1 MKQIY
6 NIMVGMALMLGATSC
21 EEEILD
27 NGQAAGIALA
37 DGQFIVDYSGEV
49 TTRAIKD
56 NAEKGERINS
66 LTYLLYIQQDNDYV
80 LEKRREIPGLNKNK
94 TDDAG
99 NPVYES
105 WPLTRDNM
113 TWEQR
118 EALKDTLMVGSNYR
132 AVFVANAAPSLW
144 GETND
149 DDMTKS
155 PLKEADEIDVDTYSS
170 AYLQLPED
178 LAFNDGNMFYLAEAE
193 IDGAGKDRN
202 TPYNC
207 PIMLKRVV
215 TRTDW
220 WFERLPELW
229 TEPDETGNRTFTEDA
244 IAYINSNGLNMILSN
259 ILAGENPTVVVAAIN
274 FLDLIKNRFDVLATP
289 EEGQSQTELQ
299 QAYSLYS
306 QAIEEL
312 KTLINGTERQT
323 FISTLFSDSEDQEV
337 ESAWDS
343 LTDKLLSLLQNNT
356 QLQGQWQRS
365 VEENQYAEIVYD
377 NESGM
382 NRYYLDSSKGTEC
395 DATTSFPRVQ
405 ADLETSDL
413 GDLNDYIGFNW
424 ISFANPEQNMVAEIK
439 WYEGATATG
448 ELFVLTPNLKTGQG
462 TNEWYQVVYRPV
474 ASLSLKDGYSAE
486 VESFSF
492 VFDLEAA
499 LPFDKITSGVTA
511 ENVDAFKEAIN
522 DILEDVTLTGL
533 DSYGDAL
540 NTITLSFDIPDI
552 SSDGVLNIAE
562 SWSTPKKVEQ

>member
-132 AVFVANAAPSLW
+132 AVFVANADASLW
-144 GETND
+144 GGT
-149 DDMTKS
+149 S
-155 PLKEADEIDVDTYSS
+155 PLKEADFPTDESAAPSYSS

-193 IDGAGKDRN
+193 IDGAGKDRE

-229 TEPDETGNRTFTEDA
+229 TEPDETGKRTFTEDA
-244 IAYINSNGLNMILSN
+244 ISYVNSNGLNMILSN
-259 ILAGENPTVVVAAIN
+259 ILAGENPTVVVAAVK
-274 FLDLIKNRFDVLATP
+274 FLDLIKAQFDVLATP
-289 EEGQSQTELQ
+289 EDGQEQTEQQ

-377 NESGM
+377 SESGM

-413 GDLNDYIGFNW
+413 GDLNDYIDFNW

-474 ASLSLKDGYSAE
+474 ASLSLKDGYSAD

>member
-21 EEEILD
+21 EKEILD

-80 LEKRREIPGLNKNK
+80 LEKRREIPGLNKTNA
-94 TDDAG
+94 DG

-144 GETND
+144 GEAND
-149 DDMTKS
+149 DDMMKS

-193 IDGAGKDRN
+193 INGAGQNRN

-207 PIMLKRVV
+207 PITLKRVV

-274 FLDLIKNRFDVLATP
+274 FLDLIKDRFDVLATP

-306 QAIEEL
+306 QAIEDL

-365 VEENQYAEIVYD
+365 VEEKQYAEIVYD
-377 NESGM
+377 GESGM

-448 ELFVLTPNLKTGQG
+448 ELFALTPNLKTGQG

-474 ASLSLKDGYSAE
+474 ASLSLKDGYSD

-522 DILEDVTLTGL
+522 DILEDATLTDL
-533 DSYGDAL
+533 DFYGDAL

-562 SWSTPKKVEQ
+562 SWSTPQKVEK

>member
-56 NAEKGERINS
+56 NAAKGERINS
-66 LTYLLYIQQDNDYV
+66 LTYLLYIQQADDYV
-80 LEKRREIPGLNKNK
+80 LQKRREIPGL
-94 TDDAG
+94 DG
-99 NPVYES
+99 NTES

-144 GETND
+144 GEVND
-149 DDMTKS
+149 NDMTKS

-170 AYLQLPED
+170 AYLQLPAN

-377 NESGM
+377 SESGM

-474 ASLSLKDGYSAE
+474 ASLSLKDGYSAD

-522 DILEDVTLTGL
+522 DILKDVTLTGL

-552 SSDGVLNIAE
+552 SSDEVLNIAE
-562 SWSTPKKVEQ
+562 SWSTPQKVEK

>member
-1 MKQIY
+1 MMNYEVMGMKQIY

-21 EEEILD
+21 EKEILD

-56 NAEKGERINS
+56 NAAKGERINS
-66 LTYLLYIQQDNDYV
+66 LTYLLYIQQADDYV
-80 LEKRREIPGLNKNK
+80 LEKRREIPELDG
-94 TDDAG
+94 DS
-99 NPVYES
+99 ES

-132 AVFVANAAPSLW
+132 AVFVANADASLW
-144 GETND
+144 GGT
-149 DDMTKS
+149 S
-155 PLKEADEIDVDTYSS
+155 PLVGADLPTDGSAAPSYSS

-193 IDGAGKDRN
+193 INGAGQDRN

-229 TEPDETGNRTFTEDA
+229 TEPDETGKRTFTEDA
-244 IAYINSNGLNMILSN
+244 ISYVNSNGLNMILSN
-259 ILAGENPTVVVAAIN
+259 ILAGENPTVVVAAVK
-274 FLDLIKNRFDVLATP
+274 FLDLIKAQFDVLATP
-289 EEGQSQTELQ
+289 EDGQEQTEQQ

-306 QAIEEL
+306 QAIEDL
-312 KTLINGTERQT
+312 KTLINGTEKQT

-343 LTDKLLSLLQNNT
+343 LTEKLLSLLQNNT
-356 QLQGQWQRS
+356 QLQGQWQKS
-365 VEENQYAEIVYD
+365 VEKNQYAEIVYD
-377 NESGM
+377 GESGM
-382 NRYYLDSSKGTEC
+382 NRYYLDSSKGAEC

-439 WYEGATATG
+439 WYDGATATG
-448 ELFVLTPNLKTGQG
+448 ELFALTPNLKTGQG
-462 TNEWYQVVYRPV
+462 TNDWYQVVYRPV
-474 ASLSLKDGYSAE
+474 ASLSLKDSWSD

-492 VFDLEAA
+492 VFDLETA
-499 LPFDKITSGVTA
+499 LPFDKITSGVTV

-522 DILEDVTLTGL
+522 DILEDATLTGL

-552 SSDGVLNIAE
+552 SSDEVLNIAE
-562 SWSTPKKVEQ
+562 SWSTPQKVEK

>member
-21 EEEILD
+21 EKEILD

-132 AVFVANAAPSLW
+132 AVFVANAAASLW
-144 GETND
+144 DGTN
-149 DDMTKS
+149 S
-155 PLKEADEIDVDTYSS
+155 PLVGADLPTNGSAAPSYSS
-170 AYLQLPED
+170 AYLQLPAN

-193 IDGAGKDRN
+193 INGAGQDRN

-207 PIMLKRVV
+207 PITLKRVV

-274 FLDLIKNRFDVLATP
+274 FLDLIKDRFDVLATP

-299 QAYSLYS
+299 QVYSLYS
-306 QAIEEL
+306 QAIEDL

-377 NESGM
+377 GESGM

-448 ELFVLTPNLKTGQG
+448 ELFALTPNLKTGQG

-474 ASLSLKDGYSAE
+474 ASLSLKDGYSD

-522 DILEDVTLTGL
+522 DILEDATLTDL
-533 DSYGDAL
+533 DFYGDAL

-562 SWSTPKKVEQ
+562 SWSTPQKVEK

>member
-21 EEEILD
+21 EKEILD

-80 LEKRREIPGLNKNK
+80 LEKRREIPGLN
-94 TDDAG
+94 G
-99 NPVYES
+99 NIES

-118 EALKDTLMVGSNYR
+118 EALKDTLSVSSNYR
-132 AVFVANAAPSLW
+132 VVFVANAAPSLW
-144 GETND
+144 GEAND

-170 AYLQLPED
+170 AYLQLPAN

-193 IDGAGKDRN
+193 INGTGQNRN

-207 PIMLKRVV
+207 PITLKRVV

-229 TEPDETGNRTFTEDA
+229 TEPDETGKRTFTEDA
-244 IAYINSNGLNMILSN
+244 ISYVNSNGLNVIHSN
-259 ILAGENPTVVVAAIN
+259 ILTGENPTVVVAAVK
-274 FLDLIKNRFDVLATP
+274 FLDLIKAQFDVLATP
-289 EEGQSQTELQ
+289 EDGQEQTEQQ

-306 QAIEEL
+306 QAIEVL
-312 KTLINGTERQT
+312 KTLINGTEKQT

-343 LTDKLLSLLQNNT
+343 LTEELLSLLQNNT
-356 QLQGQWQRS
+356 QLQGQWQKS
-365 VEENQYAEIVYD
+365 VEKNQYAEIVYD
-377 NESGM
+377 GESGM
-382 NRYYLDSSKGTEC
+382 NRYYLDSSKGAEC

-439 WYEGATATG
+439 WYDGATATG
-448 ELFVLTPNLKTGQG
+448 ELFALTPNLKTGQG

-474 ASLSLKDGYSAE
+474 ASLSLKDSWSD

-492 VFDLEAA
+492 VFDLETA
-499 LPFDKITSGVTA
+499 LPFDKITSGVTV

-522 DILEDVTLTGL
+522 DILEDATLTVL

-552 SSDGVLNIAE
+552 SSDEVLNIAE
-562 SWSTPKKVEQ
+562 SWSTPQKVEK

>member
-21 EEEILD
+21 EKEILD

-132 AVFVANAAPSLW
+132 AVFVANAAASLW
-144 GETND
+144 DGTN
-149 DDMTKS
+149 S
-155 PLKEADEIDVDTYSS
+155 PLVGADLPTNGSAAPSYSS
-170 AYLQLPED
+170 AYLQLPAN

-193 IDGAGKDRN
+193 INGAGQDRN

-207 PIMLKRVV
+207 PITLKRVV

-274 FLDLIKNRFDVLATP
+274 FLDLIKDRFDVLATP

-306 QAIEEL
+306 QAIEDL
-312 KTLINGTERQT
+312 KTLINGMERQT

-377 NESGM
+377 GESGM

-448 ELFVLTPNLKTGQG
+448 ELFALTPNLKTGQG

-474 ASLSLKDGYSAE
+474 ASLSLKDGYSD

-522 DILEDVTLTGL
+522 DILEDATLTDL
-533 DSYGDAL
+533 DFYGDAL

-562 SWSTPKKVEQ
+562 SWSTPQKVEK

>member
-66 LTYLLYIQQDNDYV
+66 LTYLLYIQQADDYV
-80 LEKRREIPGLNKNK
+80 LQKRREIPGLE
-94 TDDAG
+94 G
-99 NPVYES
+99 NTES

-132 AVFVANAAPSLW
+132 AVFVANADASLW
-144 GETND
+144 GGT
-149 DDMTKS
+149 S
-155 PLKEADEIDVDTYSS
+155 PLKEADFPTDESAAPSYSS

-193 IDGAGKDRN
+193 IDGAGKDRE

-207 PIMLKRVV
+207 RIMLKRVV

-229 TEPDETGNRTFTEDA
+229 TEPDETGKRTFTEDA
-244 IAYINSNGLNMILSN
+244 ISYVNSNGLNMILSN
-259 ILAGENPTVVVAAIN
+259 ILAGENPTVVVAAVK
-274 FLDLIKNRFDVLATP
+274 FLDLIKAQFDVLATP
-289 EEGQSQTELQ
+289 EDGQEQTEQQ

-377 NESGM
+377 SESGM

-474 ASLSLKDGYSAE
+474 ASLSLKDGYSAD

>member
-21 EEEILD
+21 EKEILD

-132 AVFVANAAPSLW
+132 AVFVANADASLW
-144 GETND
+144 GGT
-149 DDMTKS
+149 S
-155 PLKEADEIDVDTYSS
+155 PLVKAKDLNVDKYSE

-193 IDGAGKDRN
+193 IDGTGQDRN

-207 PIMLKRVV
+207 PITLKRVV

-229 TEPDETGNRTFTEDA
+229 TEPDETGKRTFTEDA
-244 IAYINSNGLNMILSN
+244 ISYVNSNGLNVIHSN
-259 ILAGENPTVVVAAIN
+259 ILTGENPTVVVAAVK
-274 FLDLIKNRFDVLATP
+274 FLDLIKAQFDVLATP
-289 EEGQSQTELQ
+289 EDGQEQTEQQ

-306 QAIEEL
+306 QAIEDL
-312 KTLINGTERQT
+312 KTLINGTEKQT

-343 LTDKLLSLLQNNT
+343 LTEELLSLLQNNT
-356 QLQGQWQRS
+356 QLQGQWQKS
-365 VEENQYAEIVYD
+365 VEKNQYAEIVYD
-377 NESGM
+377 GESGM
-382 NRYYLDSSKGTEC
+382 NRYYLDSSKGAEC

-439 WYEGATATG
+439 WYDGATATG
-448 ELFVLTPNLKTGQG
+448 ELFALTPNLKTGQG

-474 ASLSLKDGYSAE
+474 ASLSLKDSWSD

-492 VFDLEAA
+492 VFDLETA
-499 LPFDKITSGVTA
+499 LPFDKITSGVTV

-522 DILEDVTLTGL
+522 DILEDATLTGL

-552 SSDGVLNIAE
+552 SSDEVLNIAE
-562 SWSTPKKVEQ
+562 SWSTPQKVEK